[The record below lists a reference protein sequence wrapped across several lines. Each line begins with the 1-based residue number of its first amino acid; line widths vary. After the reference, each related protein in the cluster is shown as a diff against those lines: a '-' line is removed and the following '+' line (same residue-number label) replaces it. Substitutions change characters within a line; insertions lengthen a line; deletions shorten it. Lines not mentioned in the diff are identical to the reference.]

1 VHAATFFLGDAL
13 ARMRQGWSQA
23 WLMEQ
28 LETAVNN
35 RPAGAAYFS
44 LSLAAGQRIAAKTGA
59 VLVVGPTRGPAEG
72 DELPWSERL
81 QPAGELMRAEE

>member
-1 VHAATFFLGDAL
+1 
-13 ARMRQGWSQA
+13 MRQGWSPA

-44 LSLAAGQRIAAKTGA
+44 LSLGPGQRIAAKTGA
-59 VLVVGPTRGPAEG
+59 VLVIAPAEG
-72 DELPWSERL
+72 RADGAEPLRWFERL
-81 QPAGELMRAEE
+81 QPSGELIRAEE